1 MKKLIFTILLAAVL
15 WTVMFSPW
23 TAPFVNFWWMMTGSA
38 LTLSVFATLFNPGWW
53 REVKWSLPNVLLG
66 LGIAV
71 ALWGVFW
78 LGDKVSSWM
87 FDFARPQVDSIYGMK
102 EGESPWLLAAL
113 LLLLI
118 GPAEEIFWRGY
129 VQRTLSK
136 RWNPNAG
143 FVVATLIYALVHAG
157 SCNFMLVMAALVVGA
172 AWGALYRFFRTALP
186 LLSCLM
192 QCGMWRYLYFPDM
205 IIVYKNK
212 VAVMGRIKTRQI
224 DALNYKKASI

>member
-53 REVKWSLPNVLLG
+53 REVKWNLPNVLLG
-66 LGIAV
+66 IGIAV

-172 AWGALYRFFRTALP
+172 AWGALYRFFPNRFAAII
-186 LLSCLM
+186 LSHAV
-192 QCGMWRYLYFPDM
+192 WDVAVFIFFPDM

-212 VAVMGRIKTRQI
+212 AAVMVRIKQ
-224 DALNYKKASI
+224 DN